1 MTKNLR
7 LNPIAG
13 KRIVR
18 KQIMRPEDI
27 RELKDAQPFL
37 PFRICL
43 ADGKSYDVP
52 HRDFVM
58 IAKTV
63 IDIGIARNAGSGIYD
78 QIVRISPLH
87 IVRIKNLQA
96 A

>member
-1 MTKNLR
+1 MLER
-7 LNPIAG
+7 AVQRRYPHS
-13 KRIVR
+13 
-18 KQIMRPEDI
+18 MRPEDI
-27 RELKDAQPFL
+27 RELRDADPFV

-58 IAKTV
+58 IARTV
-63 IDIGIARNAGSGIYD
+63 IDIGVSTSPNGGVSD
-78 QIVRISPLH
+78 QIVRVSPLH
-87 IVRIKNLQA
+87 IVRVENLQA

>member
-1 MTKNLR
+1 
-7 LNPIAG
+7 
-13 KRIVR
+13 
-18 KQIMRPEDI
+18 MRPEDI
-27 RELKDAQPFL
+27 RELKDAQPFA

-43 ADGKSYDVP
+43 TDGKSYDVP

-58 IAKTV
+58 VARNV
-63 IDIGIARNAGSGIYD
+63 IDIGIASSPGSGIYD

-87 IVRIKNLQA
+87 IVRVENLQA